1 MDKID
6 IILAQLEGIE
16 SRLTKLECEKGENR
30 KERKETI
37 HNCTIQPSEMPM
49 GKFAYVGRYNSNDES
64 FGSTFGADSNT
75 ISSLFKINSFE
86 MAKVIDAFAS
96 EERLDIIKNLMQER
110 LSIKALMENLQYQT
124 TGKLY
129 HHLSYLDKI
138 GVITKENDQ
147 YFVTPKYISAVVL
160 ILTGAEKLTR
170 AME

>member
-1 MDKID
+1 MEKLD
-6 IILAQLEGIE
+6 IILNQLEGIE
-16 SRLTKLECEKGENR
+16 ERLSKLENEGKEKR
-30 KERKETI
+30 KERREGS
-37 HNCTIQPSEMPM
+37 HRCTIAPSEMPM
-49 GKFAYVGRYNSNDES
+49 GLFAYVGRYNSKDET

-86 MAKVIDAFAS
+86 MAKMIDAFAS

-110 LSIKALMENLQYQT
+110 LTIKALMENLQYQT

-170 AME
+170 IME

>member
-1 MDKID
+1 MEKLD
-6 IILAQLEGIE
+6 IILNQLEGIE
-16 SRLTKLECEKGENR
+16 ERLSKLENEGKDKR
-30 KERKETI
+30 KERREGS
-37 HNCTIQPSEMPM
+37 HRCTITPSEMPM
-49 GKFAYVGRYNSNDES
+49 GLFAYVGRYNSKDET

-110 LSIKALMENLQYQT
+110 LTIKVLMENLQYQT

-170 AME
+170 IME